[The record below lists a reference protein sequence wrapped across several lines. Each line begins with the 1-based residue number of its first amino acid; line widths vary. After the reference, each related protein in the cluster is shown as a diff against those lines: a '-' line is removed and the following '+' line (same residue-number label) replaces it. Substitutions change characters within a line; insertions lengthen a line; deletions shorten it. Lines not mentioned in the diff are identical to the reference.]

1 MATLWFSPPVFV
13 KTELVGVSYACNNV
27 RGASEQLL
35 KWNKRGPKW
44 HRASAL
50 CLSALEGEEVDP
62 KEIRE
67 AFEAAA
73 KEAKKLIP
81 HKSGR

>member
-1 MATLWFSPPVFV
+1 MATIWFSPPVFV

-62 KEIRE
+62 KEIRQ

-73 KEAKKLIP
+73 KEAKMLLTAD
-81 HKSGR
+81 

>member
-13 KTELVGVSYACNNV
+13 KTELTGVSYGCNNV
-27 RGASEQLL
+27 RGAAEQLL
-35 KWNKRGPKW
+35 KWTKRGPKW
-44 HRASAL
+44 HLASAL

-62 KEIRE
+62 KEIRQ

-73 KEAKKLIP
+73 KEAKMLIP
-81 HKSGR
+81 HQKVR

>member
-1 MATLWFSPPVFV
+1 MATIWFSPPVFV

-35 KWNKRGPKW
+35 RWPKRGPKW

-50 CLSALEGEEVDP
+50 CLAALEGEEVDP
-62 KEIRE
+62 KEIRS

-73 KEAKKLIP
+73 KEAKMLLP
-81 HKSGR
+81 YEGRQ

>member
-27 RGASEQLL
+27 RGAAEQLL
-35 KWNKRGPKW
+35 KWNRRGPKW
-44 HRASAL
+44 QRASAL
-50 CLSALEGEEVDP
+50 CLQALGGEEVDP
-62 KEIRE
+62 KEIRK

-81 HKSGR
+81 HG

>member
-1 MATLWFSPPVFV
+1 MFV

-50 CLSALEGEEVDP
+50 CLSALEGEEVDRRHSRLP
-62 KEIRE
+62 LKRPRCSFLMVRVSIQLATTYRV
-67 AFEAAA
+67 
-73 KEAKKLIP
+73 
-81 HKSGR
+81 